1 MNIYIA
7 NLSVNVTDEDLREL
21 FSPYGTINSVKVIID
36 KETGKSKGFGF
47 VEMPNEEEGQ
57 NAIDALNESEI
68 EFAVEGEEGSVEKKV
83 VKVSVARPRQQNNNQ
98 QGGFRQQNN
107 NGGFQQR
114 RQGGL
119 PGIPSAEQQRIPS
132 TPPRIL
138 QPRLQPGWLQQRLQQ
153 SGIQ

>member
-7 NLSVNVTDEDLREL
+7 NLSVNATEETLREL

-98 QGGFRQQNN
+98 QGGF
-107 NGGFQQR
+107 
-114 RQGGL
+114 L
-119 PGIPSAEQQRIPS
+119 S
-132 TPPRIL
+132 T
-138 QPRLQPGWLQQRLQQ
+138 Q
-153 SGIQ
+153 